1 MGGEQRHA
9 GSVAVRLA
17 STAMRQITAI
27 VLACLPFAGCVE
39 RTVSITSD
47 PPGARVW
54 MNDREVGT
62 TPCVVGINDYG
73 TYDVRIVK
81 EGYAADWNG
90 RSVDMPLW
98 DAPGP
103 DLVGEI
109 LPVDLRSRSEWHV
122 TLVPLSKD
130 EAALIERARAAKVE
144 AAKPPFTK

>member
-1 MGGEQRHA
+1 
-9 GSVAVRLA
+9 
-17 STAMRQITAI
+17 MRQLTAI

-62 TPCVVGINDYG
+62 TPCIVGINDYG

-90 RSVDMPLW
+90 RSVDTPLW
-98 DAPGP
+98 DAPGRDAPGP

-122 TLVPLSKD
+122 TLIPLSKD

-144 AAKPPFTK
+144 ASKPPFTK

>member
-1 MGGEQRHA
+1 
-9 GSVAVRLA
+9 
-17 STAMRQITAI
+17 
-27 VLACLPFAGCVE
+27 VE

-54 MNDREVGT
+54 LNDREVGT

-103 DLVGEI
+103 DLVGEV
-109 LPVDLRSRSEWHV
+109 LPVDLHSRNEWHV

-130 EAALIERARAAKVE
+130 EAALIDRARAAKVE
-144 AAKPPFTK
+144 AARPPFAK

>member
-1 MGGEQRHA
+1 
-9 GSVAVRLA
+9 
-17 STAMRQITAI
+17 MRMRTAI

-39 RTVSITSD
+39 RTISITSE
-47 PPGARVW
+47 PAGARVW
-54 MNDREVGT
+54 LNDREVGT
-62 TPCVVGINDYG
+62 TPCTAAINDYG

-109 LPVDLRSRSEWHV
+109 LPVDLRSHTEWHV

-144 AAKPPFTK
+144 ASKPPFSK